1 MCSNVSTELIA
12 GGSILVS
19 LLRSGGGMRL
29 IDSYCI
35 RMSGAINVLIVALV
49 SHILVPLCQRLCPY
63 LSTSYVRR
71 PFDE

>member
-1 MCSNVSTELIA
+1 
-12 GGSILVS
+12 
-19 LLRSGGGMRL
+19 MRL